1 LLLNGFHFDIIVC
14 INVFGHKILYTSN
27 KLLNVDDIIN
37 SRDLTEWT
45 RIRHSTI
52 YNLIINALME
62 IYPIIDADSSE
73 EFLMKLL
80 KALYEE
86 REEKRRIR
94 NLNNAGFLVVKSL
107 EGYDYSQIRFPDGME
122 REELEALS
130 FLHCK
135 ENLILY
141 GAVGTGKTH
150 LSVALGV
157 KAISQGKRAVF
168 FRVHDLINQL
178 ENPDPIKVAK
188 IYKKTNQA
196 DLLILDEWGYLPL
209 HQEGARLLFDI
220 ISTCYETKSV
230 IITTNIEFGRW
241 KGFLFDEKLTAAIV
255 DRLVHHSHMLM
266 FTGQSYRMTNS
277 LLK

>member
-1 LLLNGFHFDIIVC
+1 MRETISD
-14 INVFGHKILYTSN
+14 YQR
-27 KLLNVDDIIN
+27 KLKL
-37 SRDLTEWT
+37 
-45 RIRHSTI
+45 ST
-52 YNLIINALME
+52 NLME
-62 IYPIIDADSSE
+62 IYPNIQADSYE
-73 EFLMKLL
+73 EFLLKLL
-80 KALYEE
+80 KALHED

-107 EGYDYSQIRFPDGME
+107 DDYDFSQMRFPDGLQLQD
-122 REELEALS
+122 LESLA
-130 FLHCK
+130 FMDRK

-141 GAVGTGKTH
+141 GSVGTGKTH

-157 KAISQGKRAVF
+157 KAINQGKRAVF

-178 ENPDPIKVAK
+178 ESDDAK
-188 IYKKTNQA
+188 IRARISKKIQQA
-196 DLLILDEWGYLPL
+196 DLLILDEWGYIPL

-255 DRLVHHSHMLM
+255 DRLVHHSHMLI
-266 FTGQSYRMTNS
+266 FTGKSYRMENS
-277 LLK
+277 LIK

>member
-1 LLLNGFHFDIIVC
+1 MRETISD
-14 INVFGHKILYTSN
+14 YQR
-27 KLLNVDDIIN
+27 KLKL
-37 SRDLTEWT
+37 
-45 RIRHSTI
+45 ST
-52 YNLIINALME
+52 NLME
-62 IYPIIDADSSE
+62 IYPNIQADSYE
-73 EFLMKLL
+73 EFLLKLL
-80 KALYEE
+80 KALHED

-107 EGYDYSQIRFPDGME
+107 DDYDFSQMRFPDGLQLQD
-122 REELEALS
+122 LESLS
-130 FLHCK
+130 FMDRK

-141 GAVGTGKTH
+141 GSVGTGKTH

-157 KAISQGKRAVF
+157 KAINQGKRAVF

-178 ENPDPIKVAK
+178 ENDDAK
-188 IYKKTNQA
+188 IRAKINKKIYQA

-255 DRLVHHSHMLM
+255 DRLVHHSHMLI
-266 FTGQSYRMTNS
+266 FTGKSYRMENS
-277 LLK
+277 LIK

>member
-1 LLLNGFHFDIIVC
+1 MKEQISIYQKKLKL
-14 INVFGHKILYTSN
+14 SN
-27 KLLNVDDIIN
+27 
-37 SRDLTEWT
+37 
-45 RIRHSTI
+45 
-52 YNLIINALME
+52 NLIE
-62 IYPIIDADSSE
+62 IYPKIDANTNE
-73 EFLMKLL
+73 EFLFELL
-80 KALYEE
+80 KELHED

-107 EGYDYSQIRFPDGME
+107 EDYDYSQIKFPDNIQLA
-122 REELEALS
+122 ELESLS
-130 FLHCK
+130 FLDKK

-157 KAISQGKRAVF
+157 KAISLGKKAVF
-168 FRVHDLINQL
+168 YRVHDLINQL
-178 ENPDPIKVAK
+178 ESDDERKVARVHK
-188 IYKKTNQA
+188 RINQA
-196 DLLILDEWGYLPL
+196 DLLLLDEWGYLPL

-255 DRLVHHSHMLM
+255 DRLVHHSHMLI
-266 FTGQSYRMTNS
+266 FTGKSYRMINS
-277 LLK
+277 LIK